1 MSRGFWSV
9 LDGHPPPHPDESLS
23 ERRTSV
29 EEDASVVPQSTA
41 DLKREAEDRFRVL
54 GRIGAGGMGAVYRV
68 RDRNLLRE
76 AAMKV
81 LNPSLATRPKYL
93 QRFLG
98 EAQIQAQLDH
108 PNILPVH
115 ELAIDRDGTSYFTM
129 RFVKG
134 RTLAAWIRESASA
147 GTLRGALHE
156 MLVAFAK
163 ICDAVAFAHSRGVI
177 HCDIK
182 PDNIIVEDFG
192 AVYLMDW
199 GLARLIG
206 KSDAGKSAVG
216 VSPEVWAAVS
226 SGGVVGTPA
235 FMAPEQ
241 ARGESDRLD
250 ERTDVY
256 GLGAVLHAI
265 ATGRAPH
272 TAGHAD
278 DAEKMVARARAG
290 QVTLTPA
297 GTGSPEE
304 LPLPLGLRA
313 VLERALAAD
322 PAGRYLSP
330 LDLKRDVERFLR
342 GGLAFPVRSFAA
354 GERVVTEGEAGDA
367 ALVIEEGTCL
377 AYKTV
382 RGQRWVLREMGPG
395 AVFGETAVLSPG
407 TRTATV
413 EAKTAL
419 VVRVVTRQALEEG
432 VGLGSC
438 FGAFVVALAERFRE
452 LDSRLAASA
461 GGS

>member
-1 MSRGFWSV
+1 MNRGFWSV
-9 LDGHPPPHPDESLS
+9 LDGQAPEDGESLS

-29 EEDASVVPQSTA
+29 EDDVPAVPQTTA

-81 LNPSLATRPKYL
+81 LNPALTTRPKYL

-115 ELAIDRDGTSYFTM
+115 ELAIDREGTSYFTM

-134 RTLAAWIRESASA
+134 RTLAAWIRDSLSAR
-147 GTLRGALHE
+147 TLSQALHD
-156 MLVAFAK
+156 MLSAFVK

-206 KSDAGKSAVG
+206 KTEAGKSAVG

-241 ARGESDRLD
+241 ARGQTDRLD

-265 ATGRAPH
+265 VTGRAPH
-272 TAGHAD
+272 AAA
-278 DAEKMVARARAG
+278 DAEAVVAHAKAG
-290 QVTLTPA
+290 QVEVPRE
-297 GTGSPEE
+297 GPDE
-304 LPLPLGLRA
+304 LPLPLGIRA
-313 VLERALAAD
+313 VLERALAVD
-322 PAGRYLSP
+322 PASRYVNP

-342 GGLAFPVRSFAA
+342 GGLAFPVRTFAA
-354 GERVVTEGEAGDA
+354 GENIVTEGQAGDA
-367 ALVIEEGTCL
+367 AFVIEEGLCV

-382 RGQRWVLREMGPG
+382 RGQRWQLREMGPG

-413 EAKTAL
+413 EARTPV
-419 VVRVVTRQALEEG
+419 VVRVVTRAALEEG

-452 LDSRLAASA
+452 LDSRLAAGA
-461 GGS
+461 GE

>member
-9 LDGHPPPHPDESLS
+9 LDGQAAHPDESLS

-29 EEDASVVPQSTA
+29 EEDPGVVPQSTA
-41 DLKREAEDRFRVL
+41 DLKREAEDRFRLL

-134 RTLAAWIRESASA
+134 RTLAAWIRENLAA
-147 GTLRGALHE
+147 GTLSTALHD

-206 KSDAGKSAVG
+206 KSDAGKAAVG

-265 ATGRAPH
+265 VTGRAPH
-272 TAGHAD
+272 NGGEGNPALV
-278 DAEKMVARARAG
+278 VARAKAG
-290 QVTLTPA
+290 QVTLPA
-297 GTGSPEE
+297 AGQDE
-304 LPLPLGLRA
+304 LPLPLGLRV
-313 VLERALAAD
+313 VLERALAPD
-322 PAGRYLSP
+322 PAGRYLTP
-330 LDLKRDVERFLR
+330 TDLKRDVERFLR
-342 GGLAFPVRSFAA
+342 GGWPSRCARSPSANGWSPRA
-354 GERVVTEGEAGDA
+354 RPAMRRSSSR
-367 ALVIEEGTCL
+367 
-377 AYKTV
+377 
-382 RGQRWVLREMGPG
+382 RGCAWP
-395 AVFGETAVLSPG
+395 
-407 TRTATV
+407 TR
-413 EAKTAL
+413 
-419 VVRVVTRQALEEG
+419 R
-432 VGLGSC
+432 C
-438 FGAFVVALAERFRE
+438 
-452 LDSRLAASA
+452 AASA
-461 GGS
+461 GCCARWGRGRCSARPPCCRRGRAPPRWRPRPRWWCGW